1 MIFYRLS
8 ALIQMDCVVV
18 ELSMFQTLDSYY
30 TLPRTFISLL
40 YKFYSLFYIQLIFR
54 EKSFYY

>member
-8 ALIQMDCVVV
+8 ALIQMDYVVV

-30 TLPRTFISLL
+30 SLPNTFISLL